1 MLECVVNISEG
12 NDSAVIAELAN
23 AAGESLLDTHSDP
36 YHHRSVF
43 TLYGATVYDDV
54 LALTEKAFELLDI
67 TKHSGVHPRM
77 GVVDV
82 VPFVPVGD
90 IDLSE
95 AVQARERFAQEIST
109 RFSVPVFLYGPDRTL
124 PHIRLEAFKT
134 LVPDFGPSEP
144 HPRYGSVS
152 AGAREPLVAYNLYL
166 SNPDLETAKLA
177 ANQVRCQ
184 HFRTLGLR
192 VGDQVQVSANLID
205 PLNHGVYEFYQA
217 VNSLA
222 KISRGELVGLAP
234 LRVIE
239 ETPKELWAML
249 DLSIDKAI
257 ESRASIMNSD
267 PSKGRVR
274 ERN

>member
-12 NDSAVIAELAN
+12 NDLELIAELAK

-43 TLYGATVYDDV
+43 TLFGATVYSDV
-54 LALTEKAFELLDI
+54 VKLTEKAFELLDI
-67 TKHSGVHPRM
+67 TNHSGVHPRM

-90 IDLSE
+90 SDISQAL
-95 AVQARERFAQEIST
+95 QARQRFAREIST

-124 PHIRLEAFKT
+124 PHIRREAFKT
-134 LVPDFGPSEP
+134 LAPDFGPPEP
-144 HPRYGSVS
+144 HPRWGSVS

-166 SNPDLETAKLA
+166 SDPDLEAAKLVA
-177 ANQVRCQ
+177 KQVRCQ

-205 PLNHGVYEFYQA
+205 PLNHGVYEFYRA
-217 VNSLA
+217 VNSLV
-222 KISRGELVGLAP
+222 KISKGELVGLAP
-234 LRVIE
+234 LKVIE

-249 DLSIDKAI
+249 DLSIDKAF
-257 ESRASIMNSD
+257 ESRATRINSD
-267 PSKGRVR
+267 PSK
-274 ERN
+274 